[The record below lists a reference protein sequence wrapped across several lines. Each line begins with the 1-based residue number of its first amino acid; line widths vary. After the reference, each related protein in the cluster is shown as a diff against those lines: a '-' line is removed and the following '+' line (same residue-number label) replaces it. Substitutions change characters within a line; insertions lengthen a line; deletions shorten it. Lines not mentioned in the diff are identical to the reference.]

1 MCVCVFARND
11 KAVFGGGCV
20 WNRGVPSPTTVV
32 WRTLTGRVSIKQ
44 GSTMKKIG
52 GPKGQVGGGQQ
63 GEVRLNGNS
72 SDVGCVCCVRGLHT
86 GKRGG
91 RVCFRGCA
99 GTYSVAFPLV
109 SDPKCE
115 RRRLPSH
122 PSLSLFHSPSLSSL
136 SSSAA
141 SPSSLPSTLVL
152 VREQYHSRPCPAC
165 IWVKT
170 LQSRAIDCA
179 YQINRVAPANPPP
192 TPSPLSSPSVS

>member
-1 MCVCVFARND
+1 MCRT
-11 KAVFGGGCV
+11 GGSHPPP
-20 WNRGVPSPTTVV
+20 PSV

-122 PSLSLFHSPSLSSL
+122 PSLSLSFTLPPSLLSVLLLRLLPLCLQHLFLFGSSITADL
-136 SSSAA
+136 APPA
-141 SPSSLPSTLVL
+141 SG
-152 VREQYHSRPCPAC
+152 
-165 IWVKT
+165 
-170 LQSRAIDCA
+170 
-179 YQINRVAPANPPP
+179 
-192 TPSPLSSPSVS
+192 

>member
-1 MCVCVFARND
+1 MSHPPP
-11 KAVFGGGCV
+11 
-20 WNRGVPSPTTVV
+20 PSV

-122 PSLSLFHSPSLSSL
+122 PSLPPSLSLSL
-136 SSSAA
+136 SLPLFSQFFCCF
-141 SPSSLPSTLVL
+141 SSLFAFNTCSSSGAVSQQTLPRL
-152 VREQYHSRPCPAC
+152 HLGKDFT
-165 IWVKT
+165 VKGHR
-170 LQSRAIDCA
+170 LRLSNKQSGTGE
-179 YQINRVAPANPPP
+179 P
-192 TPSPLSSPSVS
+192 TTHTFTPVFSLCLLIS